1 MHKLARLSV
10 ALALPLAACAG
21 QPVISN
27 SHMVEYYKP
36 QMLGYPASRGGMYT
50 EVTGNPFQGDKAALD
65 RRVTEAF
72 ESSHFGPS
80 LTFFTEKPADTPAFK
95 TVVLFNPARNANAER
110 LCTSTDRPEAPPVP
124 GEARVMGA
132 LCNGD
137 TRLTSATGFVTG
149 VVGPEDPGV
158 GRLLSQLGLS
168 LFPPA
173 YGVRQADASNDN
185 SYQPG
190 GYIPE
195 PGRQTA
201 QEDQRNPSAAQ
212 EVQQDPAPDL
222 TQRGQVLF

>member
-1 MHKLARLSV
+1 MARLSRLSL
-10 ALALPLAACAG
+10 ALGLPLAACAG

-65 RRVTEAF
+65 RKVTTAF
-72 ESSHFGPS
+72 ENSHFGPQ
-80 LTFFTEKPADTPAFK
+80 LTFFTETPADTPAFK

-110 LCTSTDRPEAPPVP
+110 LCTSSDRPQRPPAL
-124 GEARVMGA
+124 GEVRVMGA

-149 VVGPEDPGV
+149 VQGPDDPGV
-158 GRLLSQLGLS
+158 RRLLSQLGLS

-173 YGVRQADASNDN
+173 YGVRQADASNDS

-201 QEDQRNPSAAQ
+201 REEQRQPSAAQ
-212 EVQQDPAPDL
+212 EVRQDPVPVPGD
-222 TQRGQVLF
+222 RGI

>member
-1 MHKLARLSV
+1 MTKLARLSL
-10 ALALPLAACAG
+10 ALVLPLASCAG

-36 QMLGYPASRGGMYT
+36 QMLGYPAARGGMYT
-50 EVTGNPFQGDKAALD
+50 EVTGNPFQSDKAALD
-65 RRVTEAF
+65 RKVTEAF
-72 ESSHFGPS
+72 ENSHFGPR
-80 LTFFTEKPADTPAFK
+80 LTFFTETPADTPAFK

-110 LCTSTDRPEAPPVP
+110 LCTSSDRPQASPAP
-124 GEARVMGA
+124 GEVRVMGA

-137 TRLTSATGFVTG
+137 SRLTSATGFVTG
-149 VVGPEDPGV
+149 IEGLNDPAV

-185 SYQPG
+185 AYQPG
-190 GYIPE
+190 RYIPE

-201 QEDQRNPSAAQ
+201 REVGREPAAAQ
-212 EVQQDPAPDL
+212 QVRQVPAP
-222 TQRGQVLF
+222 